1 MGNTT
6 ENKILKKGKKS
17 NDPTVK
23 GNSQSFKKVNI
34 LKLALK

>member
-1 MGNTT
+1 MGNIT
-6 ENKILKKGKKS
+6 ENERKKKEKKI

-23 GNSQSFKKVNI
+23 GNSQSFKTVNI